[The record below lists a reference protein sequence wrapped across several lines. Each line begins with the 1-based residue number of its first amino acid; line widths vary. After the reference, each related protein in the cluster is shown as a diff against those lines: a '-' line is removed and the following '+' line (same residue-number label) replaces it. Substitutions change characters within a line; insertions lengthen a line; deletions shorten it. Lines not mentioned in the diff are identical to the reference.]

1 MYMNTTYSTKQS
13 AVAMRK
19 RMSDDT
25 NKYNFNRKRILDRIR
40 EGSIP
45 QQNTTKKYDISNA
58 EVNAIRKEGNHPP
71 LVVAF
76 APSAYAPTLAVNEET
91 KRIQEQ
97 YLEQQQLT
105 KNVKEDEQKLVQSF
119 KKLMVEQRGKI
130 LKVPPGQQF
139 ALKTFH
145 DYVWNRGAD
154 GQPTS
159 WVINIT
165 GKKAK
170 ETTIQMRFGK
180 EDNWQS
186 GQVYLFFTRFLPP
199 ECLKDVR
206 RCLKKERIGPIL
218 KKLRDKE
225 ASNPSTTLSTNQ
237 ALYVLYRNFP
247 GLLPEFQTDLN
258 WLNNF
263 NAVTKKKADS
273 YIADKRKYTI
283 KYGFTDIKKIFKD
296 TFGRES
302 KEFLYIS
309 VYEEFPSRDDLG
321 NLVINPPNMMGN
333 VEKTMNY
340 IVKKN
345 GVWTIYLNVYKT
357 MDFFGR
363 VVVRFSDA
371 TSTLISNYIAKH
383 RLKNGE
389 HLFGTFGKDG
399 KMSATIATWLVEA
412 GIKDG
417 KVQGQTKTPGA
428 INLLRHAYI
437 SQKIKEEDVMELS
450 ETMKHSP
457 LATELY
463 VRKIQPLLVENMI
476 KIDERKLVY
485 EEPEMIQTRSR
496 VLEKRKREEEAKKK
510 AKKGRVV
517 VI

>member
-91 KRIQEQ
+91 KRIQAQ

-145 DYVWNRGAD
+145 DYVWNRGTG

-170 ETTIQMRFGK
+170 ETTIQRRFGK
-180 EDNWQS
+180 ENDWKS

-258 WLNNF
+258 WLHNF
-263 NAVTKKKADS
+263 TAVTKNKADT
-273 YIADKRKYTI
+273 YIPDKRQYPHN
-283 KYGFTDIKKIFKD
+283 YGFRHTKKIFNDIPKQIMLEASSL
-296 TFGRES
+296 T
-302 KEFLYIS
+302 
-309 VYEEFPSRDDLG
+309 DL
-321 NLVINPPNMMGN
+321 I
-333 VEKTMNY
+333 
-340 IVKKN
+340 
-345 GVWTIYLNVYKT
+345 
-357 MDFFGR
+357 
-363 VVVRFSDA
+363 
-371 TSTLISNYIAKH
+371 
-383 RLKNGE
+383 
-389 HLFGTFGKDG
+389 
-399 KMSATIATWLVEA
+399 
-412 GIKDG
+412 
-417 KVQGQTKTPGA
+417 
-428 INLLRHAYI
+428 
-437 SQKIKEEDVMELS
+437 
-450 ETMKHSP
+450 
-457 LATELY
+457 
-463 VRKIQPLLVENMI
+463 EN
-476 KIDERKLVY
+476 
-485 EEPEMIQTRSR
+485 TRSQGDLS
-496 VLEKRKREEEAKKK
+496 VPNLTGLSEEEAIKKSQELGLK
-510 AKKGRVV
+510 VLINGKGTVIEQQPEAGAKISNHQQ
-517 VI
+517 VILKLS

>member
-58 EVNAIRKEGNHPP
+58 EVNAIRKEGNHSP

-76 APSAYAPTLAVNEET
+76 APSAYAPALAVNEET
-91 KRIQEQ
+91 KRIQAQ

-105 KNVKEDEQKLVQSF
+105 KNVKEDEHKLVQSF

-180 EDNWQS
+180 ENDWKS
-186 GQVYLFFTRFLPP
+186 GQVYLVFTRFLPP

-206 RCLKKERIGPIL
+206 RCLRKERIGPIL
-218 KKLRDKE
+218 KSLRDKE

-283 KYGFTDIKKIFKD
+283 K
-296 TFGRES
+296 
-302 KEFLYIS
+302 
-309 VYEEFPSRDDLG
+309 
-321 NLVINPPNMMGN
+321 
-333 VEKTMNY
+333 
-340 IVKKN
+340 
-345 GVWTIYLNVYKT
+345 
-357 MDFFGR
+357 
-363 VVVRFSDA
+363 
-371 TSTLISNYIAKH
+371 
-383 RLKNGE
+383 
-389 HLFGTFGKDG
+389 
-399 KMSATIATWLVEA
+399 
-412 GIKDG
+412 
-417 KVQGQTKTPGA
+417 
-428 INLLRHAYI
+428 
-437 SQKIKEEDVMELS
+437 
-450 ETMKHSP
+450 
-457 LATELY
+457 
-463 VRKIQPLLVENMI
+463 
-476 KIDERKLVY
+476 
-485 EEPEMIQTRSR
+485 
-496 VLEKRKREEEAKKK
+496 
-510 AKKGRVV
+510 
-517 VI
+517 